1 MKVAIMQPYLFPYIG
16 YFQLIRSV
24 DKFVIYDNIEYTKKG
39 WINRNRI
46 LLNGADFLF
55 SVPLKKD
62 SDYLNVNERYLADNW
77 VDHKKKL
84 KGQIVSAYFKAP
96 EFEKAF
102 PVVDNCLNY
111 AGTNL
116 FDFILYSV
124 QQLCAFLDIRT
135 ELIVS
140 STLDIDFS
148 LKGEEKVIAIAKKTG
163 AEVYINAIG
172 GQSLYSKENFLKE
185 NLELKFIKS
194 EDITYRQLGNSFTP
208 HLSIIDVVMFNSPAT
223 IREFLNAYTLV

>member
-1 MKVAIMQPYLFPYIG
+1 
-16 YFQLIRSV
+16 
-24 DKFVIYDNIEYTKKG
+24 
-39 WINRNRI
+39 
-46 LLNGADFLF
+46 
-55 SVPLKKD
+55 
-62 SDYLNVNERYLADNW
+62 
-77 VDHKKKL
+77 
-84 KGQIVSAYFKAP
+84 
-96 EFEKAF
+96 
-102 PVVDNCLNY
+102 
-111 AGTNL
+111 
-116 FDFILYSV
+116 
-124 QQLCAFLDIRT
+124 
-135 ELIVS
+135 LIVS